1 MISFNIIWFIK
12 LYSAVNLN
20 MKGKSID
27 KKKPTPVI
35 LVEEAEEDLTSTL
48 LIGQMI
54 KGGK

>member
-1 MISFNIIWFIK
+1 
-12 LYSAVNLN
+12 

-27 KKKPTPVI
+27 KKKATPVI
-35 LVEEAEEDLTSTL
+35 LVEDQEEDMTNTV

>member
-1 MISFNIIWFIK
+1 
-12 LYSAVNLN
+12 
-20 MKGKSID
+20 MKGKTID

-35 LVEEAEEDLTSTL
+35 LVEDAEEDLASTL